1 MKKIVLDET
10 QADKLMNKLVSE
22 QITENGR
29 YRQEVRCSFDYH
41 NVKWGDNPDTN
52 EIVDWID
59 DVKFNVSFAIDM
71 EGKSYGIKGVTV
83 GRVWG
88 PEEID
93 VDVTVIEGDNQDTYS
108 NITLKPNWHNV
119 VVEYDADIRW
129 IGIEPYIEMELIP
142 TETQGNHLDVGKITV
157 HAKEI

>member
-10 QADKLMNKLVSE
+10 QVDGLMNKLVSE
-22 QITENGR
+22 QITDNNR

-41 NVKWGDNPDTN
+41 NVKYSED

-71 EGKSYGIKGVTV
+71 EGKSYGIKGITI

-88 PEEID
+88 PEEIE
-93 VDVTVIEGDNQDTYS
+93 VEVTVLDAEQEEPQTYPS
-108 NITLKPNWHNV
+108 VILKPNWYDT
-119 VVEYDADIRW
+119 VVEYDADIGW
-129 IGIEPYIEMELIP
+129 IGIDHYIEMELMP
-142 TETQGNHLDVGKITV
+142 SEYEGSKLAVRKITV